1 MLRTS
6 IRHLCL
12 LAILVTAVAAI
23 AHADSTTPADS
34 ACYGTNLAQSEGYLG
49 VSKVKPSSPTPLKVK
64 PWPSF
69 SAGFQGLSRYNP
81 AEWGLNCCLPT
92 PAKGQFLVG
101 PKVFFARV
109 QGQARRGLD
118 QTPGTATVVDFDDHL
133 GFRKTGNTI
142 WSIDA
147 YYQFRPR
154 WGLRYSFTPLHM
166 DATHSP
172 LTGFT
177 IAGQSFQAGSPI
189 HASWKR
195 YEHRAGVVFN
205 LSRRPNSLTNLF
217 AEWIY
222 VQDRLSIR
230 SAGGTA
236 TAGVVRWDDD
246 KSAAMIGLEFNKCLK
261 NYKGNTLAFN
271 AKGGVA
277 FLDDTVGYDAEAGLS
292 YLIPIKTGR
301 FGFVSAGYRYSR
313 LQKDRNTRMFGTTLD
328 GAFLK
333 AGFLF

>member
-12 LAILVTAVAAI
+12 LAILVTALAAI
-23 AHADSTTPADS
+23 AHAESTAPADNAS
-34 ACYGTNLAQSEGYLG
+34 YGTNLAQSEGYLG
-49 VSKVKPSSPTPLKVK
+49 VSKIKPTSPTPLKVK

-69 SAGFQGLSRYNP
+69 SAGFQGLSQYNP
-81 AEWGLNCCLPT
+81 ASWGLNCCLPT
-92 PAKGQFLVG
+92 PAKGQFVVG
-101 PKVFFARV
+101 PKLFFARV
-109 QGQARRGLD
+109 QGEARRGLD
-118 QTPGTATVVDFDDHL
+118 QAPGASTVVNFDDHL
-133 GFRKTGNTI
+133 GFRKTGNSI

-154 WGLRYSFTPLHM
+154 WGLKYSFTPLNM
-166 DATHSP
+166 EATHSP
-172 LTGFT
+172 LTGFS
-177 IAGQSFQAGSPI
+177 IAGQSFTAGTPI
-189 HASWKR
+189 HSSWKR

-205 LSRRPNSLTNLF
+205 LSHRQNSLTNLF

-222 VQDRLSIR
+222 VQNRLSI
-230 SAGGTA
+230 SGTGTA
-236 TAGVVRWDDD
+236 TAGAVRWDEDTN
-246 KSAAMIGLEFNKCLK
+246 AAMVGLEFNKCLK
-261 NYKGNTLAFN
+261 NYKGNTLSFS

-313 LQKDRNTRMFGTTLD
+313 LQKDRNTRMFGTTFD
-328 GAFLK
+328 GAFLQ

>member
-12 LAILVTAVAAI
+12 LAILVTAVATI
-23 AHADSTTPADS
+23 AHAESTTSNGS
-34 ACYGTNLAQSEGYLG
+34 ACYGTNLAASEGYLG
-49 VSKVKPSSPTPLKVK
+49 VSKIKPSSPSPLKVK

-69 SAGFQGLSRYNP
+69 SAGFRGLSGYNP
-81 AEWGLNCCLPT
+81 ATWGLDCCLPT
-92 PAKGQFLVG
+92 PAKGQFVVG

-118 QTPGTATVVDFDDHL
+118 QAPGASTEVDFDDHL
-133 GFRKTGNTI
+133 GFRKTGNTV
-142 WSIDA
+142 WAIDA

-154 WGLRYSFTPLHM
+154 WGLKYSFMPLSM

-172 LTGFT
+172 LTGFS

-205 LSRRPNSLTNLF
+205 LSRRQNSLTNLF

-222 VQDRLSIR
+222 VQDRLAIR
-230 SAGGTA
+230 GSGTA
-236 TAGVVRWDDD
+236 AAGAVSWDDD
-246 KSAAMIGLEFNKCLK
+246 KNAAMIGLEFNKCLK
-261 NYKGNTLAFN
+261 NYKGNTLSFS

-313 LQKDRNTRMFGTTLD
+313 LQKERNTRMFGTTLD
-328 GAFLK
+328 GAFLQ